1 MDSLIAIAAAILYAI
16 ATATIVSGLSQQTH
30 IKAKT
35 VFVSAALA
43 IILHVWL
50 LHGQIHNSSSGQ
62 NLSMLNVASLVSFIT
77 SLVMSLAM
85 FKTRLWFLL
94 PVVYGFSIISILA
107 SNFLP
112 GAFITHFEGK
122 MGLLIHIT
130 IALFAYATLTIA
142 ALYAIQLAWLDYKL
156 KNKKAMAVNPNLPP
170 LLKVERQLF
179 NIILIGNGLLTL
191 TLLSGFVFLDDMFA
205 RGSAHKSILSFVA
218 WVIYSVL
225 LWGHYQKGWRGK
237 KVTWF
242 AIAGAT
248 LLTLAYFGSRFVR
261 EIILN

>member
-1 MDSLIAIAAAILYAI
+1 MDSLFAIAAAILYTLAV
-16 ATATIVSGLSQQTH
+16 ATIVPGLSQQTK

-43 IILHVWL
+43 ILFHAWL
-50 LHGQIHNSSSGQ
+50 LYGAIHNNTSGQ
-62 NLSMLNVASLVSFIT
+62 NLSMLNVASVVSFIT
-77 SLVMSLAM
+77 SVVMSLAM
-85 FKTRLWFLL
+85 FKTRIWFLL
-94 PVVYGFSIISILA
+94 PVIYGFSVISILA
-107 SNFLP
+107 SSFLP
-112 GAFITHFEGK
+112 GTFITHFEGK
-122 MGLLIHIT
+122 TGLLIHIT

-156 KNKKAMAVNPNLPP
+156 KTKKAMAVNPNLPP
-170 LLKVERQLF
+170 LMKVERQLF
-179 NIILIGNGLLTL
+179 NIILVGNSLLTM
-191 TLLSGFVFLDDMFA
+191 TLLSGFLFLDDMFA
-205 RGSAHKSILSFVA
+205 NGFAHKSILSFVA
-218 WVIYSVL
+218 WVIYSTL

-261 EIILN
+261 EIILS